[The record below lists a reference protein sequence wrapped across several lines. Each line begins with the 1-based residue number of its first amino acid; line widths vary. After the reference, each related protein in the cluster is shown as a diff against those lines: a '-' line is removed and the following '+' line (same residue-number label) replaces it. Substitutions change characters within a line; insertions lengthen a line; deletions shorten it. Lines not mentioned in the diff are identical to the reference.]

1 MKLARYY
8 LSPDNR
14 SAQLETAGSL
24 GASWVQFGNE
34 LLLYTDENQWAGLA
48 GRAGQRTLQLQEH
61 PATVNRENMYLVVQ
75 KGRLFQQE
83 YPEVPVIVD
92 RGRFLLVE
100 LDPKRAQQIKVGDL
114 PCFTLR
120 PLEDNQIAFDVRLRT
135 AAAAPVASI
144 QNLVNQV
151 SRVSLEA
158 DLTQLVSY
166 PTRFSTSTHYANA
179 AAWAQGRLAA
189 MTYSTQL
196 QSITVNGST
205 SQNVIAD
212 KLGSGMGERD
222 IVLVTAHLDSINHKD
237 GPLAISPGADDNG
250 SGSAGLLQ
258 MASVLQNHSNQHD
271 LRFVLFGGEEQGL
284 FGSKQFVAN
293 LSASERQRIRAV
305 VNMDMIGCLNSPSPS
320 VLLEGAPISQNVIDG
335 LQAAATTY
343 TQLDVQTSLDPY
355 DSDHVPFIQNGI
367 PAVLT
372 IEGADGANDNIHSS
386 SDTIEHINY
395 ELALEILRMNI
406 AFVAIASS
414 G

>member
-14 SAQLETAGSL
+14 STQLEAAGSL

-48 GRAGQRTLQLQEH
+48 GRARQRTLQLQEH
-61 PATVNRENMYLVVQ
+61 PATVNRQNMYLVVQ

-83 YPEVPVIVD
+83 HPEVPVIVD
-92 RGRFLLVE
+92 CGRFLLVE
-100 LDPKRAQQIKVGDL
+100 LAPKQAQEIKVGDL
-114 PCFTLR
+114 PCYVLR
-120 PLEDNQIAFDVRLRT
+120 PLEDNQVVFDVRSRPDAT
-135 AAAAPVASI
+135 APVTSI

-151 SRVSLEA
+151 SRTSLEA

-166 PTRFSTSTHYANA
+166 PTRFSTSTYYANA
-179 AAWAQGRLAA
+179 ATWVQEQLQA
-189 MTYSTQL
+189 MNYSTQW
-196 QSITVNGST
+196 QSITVNGSNSRNT
-205 SQNVIAD
+205 IAD
-212 KLGSGMGERD
+212 KLGSGIGTRD
-222 IVLVTAHLDSINHKD
+222 LVIVTAHLDSINHQE
-237 GPLAISPGADDNG
+237 GPSKIAPGADDNG

-258 MASVLQNHSNQHD
+258 MARVFQNYSSVHD
-271 LRFVLFGGEEQGL
+271 LRFIFFGGEEQGL
-284 FGSKQFVAN
+284 LGSQQFVAN

-320 VLLEGAPISQNVIDG
+320 VLLEGASISQNVIDG

-343 TQLDVQTSLDPY
+343 TQLDVQTSLNPY
-355 DSDHVPFIQNGI
+355 ASDHVPFIQNGI

-372 IEGADGANDNIHSS
+372 IEGGDGANDNIHSS
-386 SDTIEHINY
+386 SDTIDRINY
-395 ELALEILRMNI
+395 DLALEILRMNV
-406 AFVAIASS
+406 AFVAISSS

>member
-61 PATVNRENMYLVVQ
+61 PATVNREKMYLVVQ

-100 LDPKRAQQIKVGDL
+100 LDPKRAQQIEVGDL

-120 PLEDNQIAFDVRLRT
+120 PLEDNQIVFDVRLRT
-135 AAAAPVASI
+135 DAAAPVASI

-151 SRVSLEA
+151 SRASLKA

-179 AAWAQGRLAA
+179 ATWAQGRLAA
-189 MTYSTQL
+189 MNYSTQL

-237 GPLAISPGADDNG
+237 GPFAISPGADDNG

-343 TQLDVQTSLDPY
+343 TQFDVQTSLDPY

-386 SDTIEHINY
+386 SDTINRINY
-395 ELALEILRMNI
+395 DLALEILRMNV
-406 AFVAIASS
+406 AFVAISS
-414 G
+414 SK